1 MSGAPEDIFLMGTA
15 TTRLFKY
22 AIAQSK
28 ARAITFSFLKNVV
41 FFLPFSDLMSLRKGR
56 ATA

>member
-1 MSGAPEDIFLMGTA
+1 MGTA

-41 FFLPFSDLMSLRKGR
+41 FFLPFNDLMSLRKGR
-56 ATA
+56 ATV